1 MHEGHR
7 ERVREK
13 FRQTGLNGFSSHE
26 ILELLLFYASPR
38 GDTNASAHRLA

>member
-13 FRQTGLNGFSSHE
+13 VRQNGLNGFSSHE
-26 ILELLLFYASPR
+26 IIELLLFYASRCAEALVSPR
-38 GDTNASAHRLA
+38 GLA